1 MATLVSLQL
10 LRFSGVEDYHA
21 SPCSVSAGSLL
32 GGGALCCPLW
42 SHLSMSNSSLRVRA
56 ARLPVTASLIRPI
69 PTEDINH
76 IAVMFVNYG
85 AQLLKRAFDPV
96 VLGTEASQAIKQR
109 FVNFIRSLSTVLAF
123 AFCTASLTQQVQRFM
138 MENHDA
144 EESRNVGVQFIGN
157 TVYTSVWVAAVCLF
171 MELLGFSTQKWITAG
186 GFGTVLITL
195 AGREIFTNFLSS
207 IMIHATRPF
216 VENEWIQT
224 KIEGQ
229 EVSGTVEH
237 VGWWS
242 PTVIRGD
249 DREAVHIPNH
259 KFSVSVVRNL
269 SQKSHWRIKTHLG
282 IRHLDVGKMTLIVA
296 DMRKVLAKHP
306 QVEQHRLHRRVFFDQ
321 IDPENQALLILVSCF
336 VKTSHIEEYL
346 RVKELILLDL
356 LKVVSH
362 HSARLATPIR
372 SVQRVVDENE
382 AKSSP
387 FRDMRN
393 VNQNQQ
399 RSLLLLNPQPAS
411 SDDEEEYSS
420 DTVSGDISRLA
431 QVVRAT
437 KSARTNVFEDSE
449 SEIDESVEEQ
459 TNPESPSDIK
469 ESKKNAGTADR
480 NVRVRSLQRPVI
492 VQQNAKESSREGS
505 LHQVSVL
512 TGDAGPNG
520 HAILRDRTHAETEA
534 KLVRSHLDTSLPQK
548 QSENGMTNT
557 EHPVAVTPVLASE
570 LLVEMSEENV
580 PHLYSNNVGLDYVSD
595 EGVETASLGGT
606 DDQVSDA
613 ETTAPSVKIDI
624 NVRSDLT
631 DEILGTASVTST
643 YNHQEQSLSL
653 KVNRTHGGV
662 RVASTDGPLGQPHIS
677 QIDENENQSSADLG
691 RTPPESSDNSWRQP
705 STTQVKAGA
714 ASSSPTKNDNLWKQ
728 PSATDAQMTQKIKH
742 GRPTV
747 DPDLVPGVAIDG
759 PKHTL
764 SFDEDI
770 IILDDSRGLVAL
782 GKHNS
787 NERRNSSSHG
797 AVNREGSSD
806 IRDRER

>member
-21 SPCSVSAGSLL
+21 SPCSVSACLKTAFSSRLFQGSGLRIASRPGAGSLL

-282 IRHLDVGKMTLIVA
+282 IRHLDVGKMT
-296 DMRKVLAKHP
+296 
-306 QVEQHRLHRRVFFDQ
+306 
-321 IDPENQALLILVSCF
+321 ILVSCF

>member
-282 IRHLDVGKMTLIVA
+282 IRHLDVGKMT
-296 DMRKVLAKHP
+296 
-306 QVEQHRLHRRVFFDQ
+306 
-321 IDPENQALLILVSCF
+321 ILVSCF